1 MTIIRRNDWCTT
13 PATGTP
19 SAIPTKLP
27 RRWLHHGASG
37 TSSIATA
44 NAYARWHIVGR
55 PPPTWLDVGYSWLIA
70 EGKVLEG
77 RGPGRQGAHTRLDND
92 SSYGIVVCGDYRT
105 REPSARDIDALVW
118 LLRHGVSQGWWDTP
132 AFTGGHRDAPQA
144 STTCPGNRLHR
155 LIPSINAAAQIEE
168 PDMPLSWAKAAWD
181 KLRARARLDEG
192 THARGVD
199 RQELAVILDRLGLLD
214 LPNAERQKVL
224 DDFARTILA
233 EDSSGYVGRE
243 VVRHLRNHPSSDL
256 SKSEADA
263 RYASKGHT
271 HTGTVKLR

>member
-1 MTIIRRNDWCTT
+1 MNIIRRNDWCTT

-55 PPPTWLDVGYSWLIA
+55 PQPTWLDVGYSWLIA

-118 LLRHGVSQGWWDTP
+118 LLRHGVSRGWWDTP

-155 LIPSINAAAQIEE
+155 LIPSINAAASKPVPKPVPEDVMAE
-168 PDMPLSWAKAAWD
+168 LSDEAQRYYQQAYERLVKDGTANPATPSFAFRTVAE
-181 KLRARARLDEG
+181 LRDA
-192 THARGVD
+192 
-199 RQELAVILDRLGLLD
+199 IK
-214 LPNAERQKVL
+214 KV
-224 DDFARTILA
+224 F
-233 EDSSGYVGRE
+233 S
-243 VVRHLRNHPSSDL
+243 L
-256 SKSEADA
+256 S
-263 RYASKGHT
+263 
-271 HTGTVKLR
+271 